1 MFSRTSRLNQ
11 KPVVLRIFR
20 VLHTVQFSRFVVVC
34 SQQQLVY
41 LITTR
46 CVCQQ
51 LFYFLFG
58 SLPKPFQISLK
69 LPCRS
74 QRRVISYHNFTSVSS
89 TFLKF
94 FKICFSSVFWM
105 KRRKRDLNP
114 RAGFPTY
121 TLSRGASSASWVF
134 LRIDIFHMI
143 ASFDMLV
150 LRRIDHYTK

>member
-41 LITTR
+41 PITTR

-58 SLPKPFQISLK
+58 SFPKPFQISLK
-69 LPCRS
+69 LPCHS
-74 QRRVISYHNFTSVSS
+74 QRRVISYHNFASVSS

-94 FKICFSSVFWM
+94 SKICFSSAASGISPQKSLFFKADDSAYVLRWT
-105 KRRKRDLNP
+105 KLYHRRQN
-114 RAGFPTY
+114 
-121 TLSRGASSASWVF
+121 LSRKFV
-134 LRIDIFHMI
+134 
-143 ASFDMLV
+143 SFF
-150 LRRIDHYTK
+150 

>member
-51 LFYFLFG
+51 LFLFSFWKPSKTLSDFL
-58 SLPKPFQISLK
+58 
-69 LPCRS
+69 R
-74 QRRVISYHNFTSVSS
+74 TSVPLSATRYILS
-89 TFLKF
+89 QVLIPVKLIFQF
-94 FKICFSSVFWM
+94 FPFFSFPVIPSIFTAWFHLCLCQ
-105 KRRKRDLNP
+105 KRIHL
-114 RAGFPTY
+114 Y
-121 TLSRGASSASWVF
+121 
-134 LRIDIFHMI
+134 IF
-143 ASFDMLV
+143 
-150 LRRIDHYTK
+150 

>member
-20 VLHTVQFSRFVVVC
+20 VLHTVQSSVFKVRLRCFVLNSNSFILPYRFCFVNNF
-34 SQQQLVY
+34 
-41 LITTR
+41 
-46 CVCQQ
+46 
-51 LFYFLFG
+51 FYFLFG
-58 SLPKPFQISLK
+58 SFPKPFQISLK

-74 QRRVISYHNFTSVSS
+74 QRRVISYHNSASVSS

-114 RAGFPTY
+114 RAGCPTY
-121 TLSRGASSASWVF
+121 TLSRGASSAS
-134 LRIDIFHMI
+134 
-143 ASFDMLV
+143 
-150 LRRIDHYTK
+150 